1 MPVLFVLSMFF
12 LSFMPLWIC
21 VVCIEVKS
29 LWDGTACPGTE
40 WIALGT
46 IGFMVVLGTLVALK
60 MLCGE
65 SRRNTEEYKVVTA
78 QKDTLSTTAYLLSN
92 VLPLLAFDFTLWFDA
107 LQFMILFGF
116 LAILCLLHFRCDSN
130 ICLELAGYR
139 WYKCSLRSASEDKE
153 DITVLIHRRQLNA
166 NDVITIRNLNDELY
180 IGRYKKPENDR

>member
-1 MPVLFVLSMFF
+1 M
-12 LSFMPLWIC
+12 
-21 VVCIEVKS
+21 
-29 LWDGTACPGTE
+29 
-40 WIALGT
+40 
-46 IGFMVVLGTLVALK
+46 
-60 MLCGE
+60 
-65 SRRNTEEYKVVTA
+65 
-78 QKDTLSTTAYLLSN
+78 
-92 VLPLLAFDFTLWFDA
+92 
-107 LQFMILFGF
+107 FGF